1 SLLIGAALAL
11 CLPSHKL
18 TGHIANYKP
27 LRFALDIVGIA
38 GVMCLIW
45 MFGQVNQYETF
56 LYRGGMVIQ
65 CIATT
70 AIIAAAVH
78 PSTWIGRMLGFR
90 PLRWLG
96 VRSYGIY
103 IWHYPI
109 LVLTFSATAAEN
121 LSILQIIIQL
131 AAVLVIAAVS
141 WRFVEKPI
149 RYKVNKGIGKTNR
162 RSKDVSGSIGG

>member
-1 SLLIGAALAL
+1 
-11 CLPSHKL
+11 
-18 TGHIANYKP
+18 
-27 LRFALDIVGIA
+27 
-38 GVMCLIW
+38 MIW